1 MDDCSKAAPPPKP
14 PSPTTP
20 VAKKNWL
27 NQWVSR
33 VLGLVQQASL
43 DADVGSVVLCQVMPG
58 VGEGTFARKE
68 WPIFFELLEKCYE
81 GQAHEIKRIKFADLQ
96 ESRVDA
102 TKLARFLDKTVDDD
116 TVVIVASCPA
126 SKMAYVEPVIMK
138 FKREKKALRSNVHL
152 GYSQKEGA
160 NKFLGK

>member
-1 MDDCSKAAPPPKP
+1 M
-14 PSPTTP
+14 
-20 VAKKNWL
+20 AKKNWF
-27 NQWVSR
+27 NQWVSK

-43 DADVGSVVLCQVMPG
+43 DDDVESVVLCQVMPG
-58 VGEGTFARKE
+58 VGEETFARKE

-81 GQAHEIKRIKFADLQ
+81 EQAHEIKRIKFADLQ

-138 FKREKKALRSNVHL
+138 FKRENKALRSNVHL